1 MIRQLSTILVAL
13 VITFSLHQGAAADE
27 LALAYQ
33 KEYAYLTSEREVLKK
48 RLVEIKRSNESAL
61 RSTRQEIDRLQK
73 KFLAGQNA
81 TDQVNYQ
88 IADISRDVD
97 FGSTDAML
105 LETTLLQA
113 GESLEAM
120 DLEVLGESEL
130 ERLTS
135 AFSLARQRIAEDGR
149 IEIRSG
155 NFFRENGE
163 LVEGQIAE
171 VGRIARYAVSE
182 QASGA
187 LAPAGDGMFRI
198 WEEAT
203 SVDASAVISAPD
215 SIDQLSIFLYDNP
228 GVAAEK
234 QEAKTFSSELDAG
247 GLIAKIIAL
256 LGVAGIILVVTRIS
270 YLTMFSANIQKTTE
284 AVNAALAQGKFTEAL
299 AACQGK
305 MNSASRVISATLRN
319 IKREREHIEDIIS
332 ESILYEAGR
341 IDRYGAAIVVIA
353 AVSPLL
359 GLLGT
364 VTGMIS
370 TFDIITEY
378 GTGDPKLLSSGISE
392 ALITTKFG
400 LVVAIPLLLAGN
412 LLSSW
417 GTRTKNDLER
427 AALSIINAHK
437 SPMGA

>member
-1 MIRQLSTILVAL
+1 MIRHVSTILVAL
-13 VITFSLHQGAAADE
+13 VISFSAQPVMADE
-27 LALAYQ
+27 LELAYQ

-48 RLVEIKRSNESAL
+48 RLLDIKRSNETVL
-61 RSTRQEIDRLQK
+61 RTTRQEIDRLQK
-73 KFLAGQNA
+73 SFLAGQNA

-97 FGSTDAML
+97 FGSADAML

-113 GESLEAM
+113 GETLEAM
-120 DLEVLGESEL
+120 DLEIEGDSDL
-130 ERLTS
+130 ERLAS
-135 AFSLARQRIAEDGR
+135 AFSLARQRIARDGR

-163 LVEGQIAE
+163 LVAGQIAE
-171 VGRIARYAVSE
+171 VGRIARYAISE
-182 QASGA
+182 QAAGV

-198 WEEAT
+198 WEEST
-203 SVDASAVISAPD
+203 GEDARAVLSAPG
-215 SIDQLSIFLYDNP
+215 SIERLSIFLYDNP

-234 QEAKTFSSELDAG
+234 QDPKTFSGELEAG
-247 GLIAKIIAL
+247 GLIARIIAL
-256 LGVAGIILVVTRIS
+256 LGVAGIVLVITRIS

-284 AVNAALAQGKFTEAL
+284 NVNAALARGDFAQAL
-299 AACQGK
+299 EFCQGK

-392 ALITTKFG
+392 ALITTKYG

-437 SPMGA
+437 SPAGA

>member
-1 MIRQLSTILVAL
+1 MIRHVSTILVAL
-13 VITFSLHQGAAADE
+13 VISFSAQPVMADE
-27 LALAYQ
+27 LELAYQ

-48 RLVEIKRSNESAL
+48 RLLDIKRSNETVL
-61 RSTRQEIDRLQK
+61 RTTRQEIDRLQK
-73 KFLAGQNA
+73 SFLAGQNA

-97 FGSTDAML
+97 FGSADAML

-113 GESLEAM
+113 GETLEAM
-120 DLEVLGESEL
+120 DLEIEGDSDL
-130 ERLTS
+130 ERLAS
-135 AFSLARQRIAEDGR
+135 AFSLARQRIARDGR

-163 LVEGQIAE
+163 LVAGQTAE
-171 VGRIARYAVSE
+171 VGRIARYAISE
-182 QASGA
+182 QAAGV

-198 WEEAT
+198 WEESTGA
-203 SVDASAVISAPD
+203 DARAVLSAPG
-215 SIDQLSIFLYDNP
+215 SIERLSIFLYDNP

-234 QEAKTFSSELDAG
+234 QDPKTFSGELEAG
-247 GLIAKIIAL
+247 GLIARIIAL
-256 LGVAGIILVVTRIS
+256 LGVAGIVLVITRIS

-284 AVNAALAQGKFTEAL
+284 NVNAALARGDFAQAL
-299 AACQGK
+299 EFCQGK

-392 ALITTKFG
+392 ALITTKYG

-437 SPMGA
+437 SPAGA